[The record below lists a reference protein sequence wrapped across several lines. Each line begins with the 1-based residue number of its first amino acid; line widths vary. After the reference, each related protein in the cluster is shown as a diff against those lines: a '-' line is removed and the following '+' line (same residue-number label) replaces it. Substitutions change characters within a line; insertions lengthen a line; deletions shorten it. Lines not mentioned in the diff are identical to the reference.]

1 MVSKNNCRVLVTL
14 PKDLLEL
21 LYQYQRLNRYST
33 LSRACEAILRD
44 YLINMQGFN
53 FEEVKNV

>member
-1 MVSKNNCRVLVTL
+1 MVSKNNKRIAITL

-21 LYQYQRLNRYST
+21 LYQYQRLNRFST
-33 LSRACEAILRD
+33 FSRAFEAILRD